1 MNVAQIATTRRT
13 CKAFDPARKISDSA
27 LADLKT
33 VLRFA
38 PSSVNSQ
45 PWHFIIAGSDA
56 GKETLAAT
64 LDGALAYNAGKVR
77 AASHVV
83 VFCARTALDE
93 AHLGGL
99 LAQEEAD
106 GRFAT
111 PEAKAGQSNSRNFY
125 VGLHRDQLN
134 DTDAWADRQIY
145 IALGNLMQAAAA
157 LGVDACPM
165 EGIDV
170 SALDKALGLPEK
182 GLRAVVMCALGYGSD
197 QDFNARLPKSRLPA
211 ATVFS
216 EI

>member
-1 MNVAQIATTRRT
+1 MNIAQIATTRRT
-13 CKAFDPARKISDSA
+13 CKAFDPARKIPDGV

-45 PWHFIIAGSDA
+45 PWHFVIAGSDA

-64 LDGALAYNAGKVR
+64 LDGAFAYNAGKVR

-83 VFCARTALDE
+83 VFCARNALDE
-93 AHLGGL
+93 AHLNGL
-99 LAQEEAD
+99 LAQEDAD

-111 PEAKAGQSNSRNFY
+111 PEAKAGQANSRNFY
-125 VGLHRDQLN
+125 VSLHRDQLK
-134 DTDAWADRQIY
+134 DADAWADRQIY

-170 SALDKALGLPEK
+170 LALDKALGLPEK

-211 ATVFS
+211 ETLFS

>member
-1 MNVAQIATTRRT
+1 MNIAQIATTRRT
-13 CKAFDPARKISDSA
+13 CKAFDSARKIPDGV

-45 PWHFIIAGSDA
+45 PWHFVIAGSDA

-64 LDGALAYNAGKVR
+64 LDGAFAYNAGKVR

-83 VFCARTALDE
+83 VFCARNALDE
-93 AHLGGL
+93 AHLNGL
-99 LAQEEAD
+99 LAQEDAD

-111 PEAKAGQSNSRNFY
+111 PEAKAGQANSRNFY
-125 VGLHRDQLN
+125 VSLHRDQLK
-134 DTDAWADRQIY
+134 DADAWADRQIY

-170 SALDKALGLPEK
+170 LALDKALGLPEK

-211 ATVFS
+211 ETLFS